1 MKAWLK
7 WLANTDYKFT
17 VEHREA
23 DECRVY
29 DFGNGLIVY
38 KWEHKNGGLVYDNHY
53 QISCG
58 SVKQLAG
65 VIDRIIADKI

>member
-1 MKAWLK
+1 MKSWLK

-38 KWEHKNGGLVYDNHY
+38 KWERKNGGLINNNGFT
-53 QISCG
+53 IPCG
-58 SVKQLAG
+58 SNKMLQANLKEILG
-65 VIDRIIADKI
+65 Y